1 MKKYII
7 LLSIFIVIFVGL
19 FAVTKVLDKRA
30 GVGNDVSTVS
40 PGNTGTSAGTTQS
53 VLNSMHGNGNS
64 LEVKD
69 EGVFIDN
76 PEGTLA
82 SQTITAVSAKLTE
95 EDWQIR
101 QSAGLTNSQI
111 TKTMEACKG
120 MYAYDNLPEEQKQLY
135 AEILL
140 IYQTSGRDIP
150 LCSNEV
156 AAVEKVSSCVLL
168 DHPEIFYSD
177 GYSYNQYMF
186 VGTVQKITYSPNY
199 TLSQEQIAERKTLVE
214 QCAAEFLKELPAD
227 ATDYDKVKYVYEVV
241 ILNTEYN
248 LEAPDNQNICS
259 VFLGRESVC
268 LGYAKA
274 VQYLLRQVGVESVVV
289 TGSVITGEA
298 HAWNLV
304 KINGQYYYLDATW
317 GDASYMM
324 DSGNGDALT
333 TINYDYLNITTQ
345 DILHTHIIDNP
356 IAVPNCMSQMDN
368 YYVKEGLY
376 LNASD
381 AQSVERIFENARKTG
396 MDCVAIR
403 CSGPLVYGNFQR
415 DMLDNQQIFNYLGS
429 KTTTLA
435 YTSND
440 KLYTYTF
447 ML

>member
-40 PGNTGTSAGTTQS
+40 PGNTGTSAGTAQS
-53 VLNSMHGNGNS
+53 VLNSMHGKGNS

-76 PEGTLA
+76 PEGILA

-140 IYQTSGRDIP
+140 IYQTSGRDVP

-177 GYSYNQYMF
+177 GYSYNQ
-186 VGTVQKITYSPNY
+186 
-199 TLSQEQIAERKTLVE
+199 
-214 QCAAEFLKELPAD
+214 
-227 ATDYDKVKYVYEVV
+227 
-241 ILNTEYN
+241 
-248 LEAPDNQNICS
+248 
-259 VFLGRESVC
+259 
-268 LGYAKA
+268 
-274 VQYLLRQVGVESVVV
+274 
-289 TGSVITGEA
+289 
-298 HAWNLV
+298 
-304 KINGQYYYLDATW
+304 
-317 GDASYMM
+317 
-324 DSGNGDALT
+324 
-333 TINYDYLNITTQ
+333 
-345 DILHTHIIDNP
+345 
-356 IAVPNCMSQMDN
+356 
-368 YYVKEGLY
+368 
-376 LNASD
+376 
-381 AQSVERIFENARKTG
+381 
-396 MDCVAIR
+396 
-403 CSGPLVYGNFQR
+403 
-415 DMLDNQQIFNYLGS
+415 
-429 KTTTLA
+429 
-435 YTSND
+435 
-440 KLYTYTF
+440 
-447 ML
+447 